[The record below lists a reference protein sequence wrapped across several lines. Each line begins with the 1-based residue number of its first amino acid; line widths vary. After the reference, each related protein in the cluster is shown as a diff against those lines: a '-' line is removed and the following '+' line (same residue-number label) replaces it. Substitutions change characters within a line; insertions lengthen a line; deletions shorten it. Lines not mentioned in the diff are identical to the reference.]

1 VSDIGRSGGPD
12 ATDGAWRQSA
22 DTPGPDG
29 YPHYSSWPPRQDGHW
44 AAPPPPPRRRGPF
57 GALLAL
63 VLVALLAVAAVG
75 VGRGILHSGALSA
88 FTSSDTALAEP
99 GTDSGTDQVEEP
111 ARAALGETDLTALA
125 AKVAPGLVNINTE
138 LGYQNA
144 ASAGTGIVLTSNGE
158 VLTNNHVINGA
169 TSIRATNAANGRTYQ
184 ASVVGRDRDDDIAVL
199 QLSGASG
206 LRTAKIGDSD
216 AVAVGDQIAAVGNAD
231 GANVRPSVATGK
243 VTALGRSISAH
254 DELTGRVER
263 LSGLIEVDA
272 NVRPGDSGGPL
283 VNTAG
288 EVVGVDTAASG
299 NFRVQAEGGTG
310 YAIPINSALTIARRI
325 ASGRGSGVPRI
336 RPAAM
341 LDLGVLAPLA
351 PLTPLGPAVEPLSA
365 GAGQPWA
372 ASVQPPVRTVSLVS
386 TQPPGR
392 LCATDGVG

>member
-1 VSDIGRSGGPD
+1 MDP
-12 ATDGAWRQSA
+12 
-22 DTPGPDG
+22 
-29 YPHYSSWPPRQDGHW
+29 SSPAPVPPCRP
-44 AAPPPPPRRRGPF
+44 ARRPVIPLIV
-57 GALLAL
+57 AAL
-63 VLVALLAVAAVG
+63 VLAGLAVGPTQWAAGWMPSTGPSDRPSIAGVALMADTGELDLDALDADPPDRVG
-75 VGRGILHSGALSA
+75 SDQGRS
-88 FTSSDTALAEP
+88 
-99 GTDSGTDQVEEP
+99 EEP
-111 ARAALGETDLTALA
+111 VSSARVAEV
-125 AKVAPGLVNINTE
+125 VAPAVMNINTVI
-138 LGYQNA
+138 GKGRA
-144 ASAGTGIVLTSNGE
+144 TAAGTGIVLTSSGQ

-184 ASVVGRDRDDDIAVL
+184 ASVVGRDRNDDIAVL
-199 QLSGASG
+199 QLSGASA

-325 ASGRGSGVPRI
+325 ASGGGSGVPRI
-336 RPAAM
+336 RPAAI
-341 LDLGVLAPLA
+341 LDLGVLA
-351 PLTPLGPAVEPLSA
+351 PLTPLGPAVEPPSA

-372 ASVQPPVRTVSLVS
+372 ASVQLPVRTVSFVS

-392 LCATDGVG
+392 RCATVGAG

>member
-1 VSDIGRSGGPD
+1 MDP
-12 ATDGAWRQSA
+12 
-22 DTPGPDG
+22 
-29 YPHYSSWPPRQDGHW
+29 SSPAPVPPCRP
-44 AAPPPPPRRRGPF
+44 ARRPVIPLIV
-57 GALLAL
+57 AAL
-63 VLVALLAVAAVG
+63 VLAGLAVGPTQWPAGWMPSTGPSVAGVALMADADELDSDELEADQPDRVG
-75 VGRGILHSGALSA
+75 SDQGRS
-88 FTSSDTALAEP
+88 
-99 GTDSGTDQVEEP
+99 EEP
-111 ARAALGETDLTALA
+111 VSSTRVAEI
-125 AKVAPGLVNINTE
+125 VAPAVMNINTVI
-138 LGYQNA
+138 GKGRA
-144 ASAGTGIVLTSNGE
+144 TAAGTGIVLSSSGQ

-199 QLSGASG
+199 QLSGASA

-299 NFRVQAEGGTG
+299 NFRVQASDGGTG

-325 ASGRGSGVPRI
+325 TSGGGSGVPRI

-341 LDLGVLAPLA
+341 LDLTALA
-351 PLTPLGPAVEPLSA
+351 PLTPLGPAVEQPGA
-365 GAGQPWA
+365 GAGRPYA
-372 ASVQPPVRTVSLVS
+372 ASVQPPVRTASLVP
-386 TQPPGR
+386 TQ
-392 LCATDGVG
+392 

>member
-1 VSDIGRSGGPD
+1 MDPSSPAPVPPCRPARRPVIPLIVAALVLAGLAVGP
-12 ATDGAWRQSA
+12 T
-22 DTPGPDG
+22 
-29 YPHYSSWPPRQDGHW
+29 HW
-44 AAPPPPPRRRGPF
+44 AAGWLPSTGPSD
-57 GALLAL
+57 GPSVAG
-63 VLVALLAVAAVG
+63 VALMADADELDADELDSDQLDADQPNRVG
-75 VGRGILHSGALSA
+75 SDQGRS
-88 FTSSDTALAEP
+88 
-99 GTDSGTDQVEEP
+99 EEP
-111 ARAALGETDLTALA
+111 VSSARVAEV
-125 AKVAPGLVNINTE
+125 VAPAVMNINTVI
-138 LGYQNA
+138 GKGRA
-144 ASAGTGIVLTSNGE
+144 TAAGTGIVLSSSGQ

-351 PLTPLGPAVEPLSA
+351 PLTPLGPAVEPPSG